1 MDIACGYYHPGQGD
15 QRFVLSVDQVFDT
28 TQMRARPIAQ
38 LSQEEL
44 TTNVLDI
51 VLENPNHVKEFL
63 YNNKQSSLRA
73 PALI

>member
-1 MDIACGYYHPGQGD
+1 
-15 QRFVLSVDQVFDT
+15 
-28 TQMRARPIAQ
+28 MRARPIAQ